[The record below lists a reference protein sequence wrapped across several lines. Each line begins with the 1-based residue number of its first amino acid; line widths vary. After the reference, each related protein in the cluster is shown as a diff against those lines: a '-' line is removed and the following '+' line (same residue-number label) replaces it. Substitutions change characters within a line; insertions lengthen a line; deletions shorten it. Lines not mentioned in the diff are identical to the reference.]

1 MHPISEAEAE
11 RVEGGVAGVVYLGPP
26 VQPNNG
32 VVYLG
37 PPAGYME
44 NLLYP

>member
-1 MHPISEAEAE
+1 MHPVSVAEAE
-11 RVEGGVAGVVYLGPP
+11 RVGGGVGPVYLGPP